1 MDRAGLKEAKRIVVK
16 VGTSTITYPTGKMNL
31 GRMEKLVR
39 ELTDLANQGREIV
52 LVTSGAIAVGMDRM
66 GKKKRPRS
74 IPQRQALAAV
84 GQGAL
89 MHAYGSLFA
98 AYGRMAGQVLLTK
111 ENSRRHHQYTN
122 SRNAL
127 KAMLAMGVL
136 PVVNENDA
144 VAVDEVKIGDNDT
157 LSATVATLVDADVL
171 IILSDVG
178 GLYTANPATDKKA
191 RLIPE
196 VREITPDIEKLA
208 GGAGSAAGT
217 GGMRTKIEAAK
228 IATRSGVTMVV
239 ASGEEDGVIR
249 TVLDGEAV
257 GTLFPA
263 REEHLKARKSWLAF
277 GRNIAGDLVV
287 DDGCA
292 EAMLTGGKSLLAA
305 GLVSV
310 EGAFAAKSTVR
321 VLTQEGR
328 EIARG
333 IVNYDAV
340 SLRRIAGR
348 RTDEIA
354 AILAAPVFSEVIHR
368 DNMVLMV

>member
-1 MDRAGLKEAKRIVVK
+1 MNRAELKEAKRIVVK

-31 GRMEKLVR
+31 SRMEKLVR
-39 ELTDLANQGREIV
+39 ELTDLTNQGREIL

-66 GKKKRPRS
+66 GKKKRPRA
-74 IPQRQALAAV
+74 IPERQALAAV

-98 AYGRMAGQVLLTK
+98 AYGKMAGQVLLTR
-111 ENSRRHHQYTN
+111 ENSLRHHQYTN

-127 KAMLAMGVL
+127 KAMLDMGVM
-136 PVVNENDA
+136 PMVNENDA

-171 IILSDVG
+171 ILLSDVD
-178 GLYTANPATDKKA
+178 GLYTANPQRDKTA
-191 RLIPE
+191 RLISE
-196 VREITPDIEKLA
+196 VREITPEIEAL
-208 GGAGSAAGT
+208 GGDAGSSAGT
-217 GGMRTKIEAAK
+217 GGMKTKIEAAK
-228 IATRSGVTMVV
+228 MAMSAGVTMVI
-239 ASGEEDGVIR
+239 ARGDEDGVIR
-249 TVLDGEAV
+249 AILHGEAV

-263 REEHLKARKSWLAF
+263 KEAHLKARKSWLAF
-277 GRNIAGDLVV
+277 GRHIAGDLVV

-292 EAMLTGGKSLLAA
+292 AAMLTGGKSLLAA

-310 EGAFAAKSTVR
+310 EGDFGARSTVR
-321 VLTQEGR
+321 VLNLAGR

-340 SLRRIAGR
+340 SLRKIAGH
-348 RTDEIA
+348 RTKEIA
-354 AILAAPVFSEVIHR
+354 EVLPAPVFDEVIHR

>member
-1 MDRAGLKEAKRIVVK
+1 MDRAGLKEARRIVVK

-171 IILSDVG
+171 IILSDVD

-249 TVLDGEAV
+249 TVLNGEAV

-310 EGAFAAKSTVR
+310 EGEFAAKSTVR

>member
-52 LVTSGAIAVGMDRM
+52 LVTSGAIAVGMEDAKNVFPKEKTYVT
-66 GKKKRPRS
+66 GNPIRP
-74 IPQRQALAAV
+74 
-84 GQGAL
+84 
-89 MHAYGSLFA
+89 AYGSLFA

-171 IILSDVG
+171 IILSDVD

-191 RLIPE
+191 RLISE

-239 ASGEEDGVIR
+239 ASGEEDGVLR
-249 TVLDGEAV
+249 TVLNGEAV

-348 RTDEIA
+348 HTDEIA

>member
-1 MDRAGLKEAKRIVVK
+1 MNRAELKEAKRIVVK

-31 GRMEKLVR
+31 SRMEKLVR
-39 ELTDLANQGREIV
+39 ELTDLTNQGREIL

-66 GKKKRPRS
+66 GKKKRPRA
-74 IPQRQALAAV
+74 IPERQALAAV

-98 AYGRMAGQVLLTK
+98 AYGKMAGQVLLTR
-111 ENSRRHHQYTN
+111 ENSLRHHQYTN

-127 KAMLAMGVL
+127 KAMLDMGVL

-157 LSATVATLVDADVL
+157 WSATVATLVDADVL
-171 IILSDVG
+171 ILLSDVD
-178 GLYTANPATDKKA
+178 GLYTANPQRDKTA
-191 RLIPE
+191 RLISE
-196 VREITPDIEKLA
+196 VREITPEIEALA
-208 GGAGSAAGT
+208 GDAGSSAGT
-217 GGMRTKIEAAK
+217 GGMKTKIEAAK
-228 IATRSGVTMVV
+228 MAMSAGVTMVI
-239 ASGEEDGVIR
+239 ARGDEDGVIR
-249 TVLDGEAV
+249 AILHGEAV

-263 REEHLKARKSWLAF
+263 KEAHLKARKSWLAF
-277 GRNIAGDLVV
+277 GRHIAGDLVV

-292 EAMLTGGKSLLAA
+292 AAMLTGGKSLLAA

-310 EGAFAAKSTVR
+310 EGDFGARSTVR
-321 VLTQEGR
+321 VLNLAGR

-333 IVNYDAV
+333 IVNYDSV
-340 SLRRIAGR
+340 SLRKIAGH
-348 RTDEIA
+348 RTKEIA
-354 AILAAPVFSEVIHR
+354 EVLPAPVFDEVIHR

>member
-1 MDRAGLKEAKRIVVK
+1 MNRAELKEAKRIVVK

-31 GRMEKLVR
+31 SRMEKLVR
-39 ELTDLANQGREIV
+39 ELTDLTNQGREIL

-66 GKKKRPRS
+66 GKKKRPRA
-74 IPQRQALAAV
+74 IPERQALAAV

-98 AYGRMAGQVLLTK
+98 AYGKMAGQVLLTR
-111 ENSRRHHQYTN
+111 ENSLRHHQYTN

-127 KAMLAMGVL
+127 KAMLDMGVL

-171 IILSDVG
+171 ILLSDVD
-178 GLYTANPATDKKA
+178 GLYTANPQRDKTA
-191 RLIPE
+191 RLISE
-196 VREITPDIEKLA
+196 VREITPEIEALA
-208 GGAGSAAGT
+208 GDAGSSAGT
-217 GGMRTKIEAAK
+217 GGMKTKIEAAK
-228 IATRSGVTMVV
+228 MAMSAGVTMVI
-239 ASGEEDGVIR
+239 ARGDEDGVIR
-249 TVLDGEAV
+249 AILHGEAV

-263 REEHLKARKSWLAF
+263 KEAHLKARKSWLAF
-277 GRNIAGDLVV
+277 GRHIAGDLVV

-292 EAMLTGGKSLLAA
+292 AAMLTGGKSLLAA

-310 EGAFAAKSTVR
+310 EGDFGARSTVR
-321 VLTQEGR
+321 VLNLAGR

-340 SLRRIAGR
+340 SLRKIVGH
-348 RTDEIA
+348 RTKEIA
-354 AILAAPVFSEVIHR
+354 EVLPAPVFDEVIHR

>member
-171 IILSDVG
+171 IILSDVE

-191 RLIPE
+191 RLISE

-239 ASGEEDGVIR
+239 ASGEEDGAIR
-249 TVLDGEAV
+249 TVLNGEAV

>member
-1 MDRAGLKEAKRIVVK
+1 MNRAELKEAKRIVVK

-31 GRMEKLVR
+31 SRMEKLVR
-39 ELTDLANQGREIV
+39 ELTDLTNQGREIL

-66 GKKKRPRS
+66 GKKKRPRA
-74 IPQRQALAAV
+74 IPERQALAAV

-98 AYGRMAGQVLLTK
+98 AYGKMAGQVLLTR
-111 ENSRRHHQYTN
+111 ENSLRHHQYTN

-127 KAMLAMGVL
+127 KAMLDMGVL

-171 IILSDVG
+171 ILLSDVD
-178 GLYTANPATDKKA
+178 GLYTANPQRDKTA
-191 RLIPE
+191 RLISE
-196 VREITPDIEKLA
+196 VREITPEIEALA
-208 GGAGSAAGT
+208 GDAGSSAGT
-217 GGMRTKIEAAK
+217 GGMKTKIEAAK
-228 IATRSGVTMVV
+228 MAMSAGVTMVI
-239 ASGEEDGVIR
+239 ARGDEDGVIR
-249 TVLDGEAV
+249 AILHGEAV

-263 REEHLKARKSWLAF
+263 KEAHLKARKSWLAF
-277 GRNIAGDLVV
+277 GRHIAGDLVV

-292 EAMLTGGKSLLAA
+292 AAMLTGCKSLLAA

-310 EGAFAAKSTVR
+310 EGDFGARSTVR
-321 VLTQEGR
+321 VLNLAGR

-340 SLRRIAGR
+340 SLRKIAGH
-348 RTDEIA
+348 RTKEIA
-354 AILAAPVFSEVIHR
+354 EVLPAPVFDEVIHR

>member
-1 MDRAGLKEAKRIVVK
+1 MKRAGLKEAKRIVVK

-31 GRMEKLVR
+31 SRMENLVR
-39 ELTDLANQGREIV
+39 ELTDLANQGREIL

-66 GKKKRPRS
+66 GKKKRPKA
-74 IPQRQALAAV
+74 IPERQALAAV

-98 AYGRMAGQVLLTK
+98 AYGKTAGQVLLTR
-111 ENSRRHHQYTN
+111 ENSLRHHQYTN

-136 PVVNENDA
+136 PVINENDA

-171 IILSDVG
+171 ILLSDVD
-178 GLYTANPATDKKA
+178 GLYTANPQTDREA
-191 RLIPE
+191 RLLSE
-196 VREITPDIEKLA
+196 VREITPEIEALA

-228 IATRSGVTMVV
+228 MAMSAGVTMVI
-239 ASGEEDGVIR
+239 ARGEEDGVIR
-249 TVLDGEAV
+249 AILRGEAV

-263 REEHLKARKSWLAF
+263 KEAHLKARKSWLAF
-277 GRNIAGDLVV
+277 GRHIAGDLVV

-292 EAMLTGGKSLLAA
+292 AAMLTGGKSLLAA
-305 GLVSV
+305 GLVSA
-310 EGAFAAKSTVR
+310 EGDFGERSTVR
-321 VLTQEGR
+321 VLTLAGR

-333 IVNYDAV
+333 IVNYDAA
-340 SLRRIAGR
+340 SLRKIAGH
-348 RTDEIA
+348 RTKELAEVLPGA
-354 AILAAPVFSEVIHR
+354 AFDEVIHR

>member
-171 IILSDVG
+171 IILSDVA

-249 TVLDGEAV
+249 TVLNGEAV

-354 AILAAPVFSEVIHR
+354 AILAAPVFLEVIHR

>member
-1 MDRAGLKEAKRIVVK
+1 MKRAGLKEAKRIVVK

-31 GRMEKLVR
+31 SRMENLVR
-39 ELTDLANQGREIV
+39 ELTDLTNQGREIL

-66 GKKKRPRS
+66 GKKKRPKA
-74 IPQRQALAAV
+74 IPERQALAAV

-98 AYGRMAGQVLLTK
+98 AYGKTAGQVLLTR
-111 ENSRRHHQYTN
+111 ENSLRHHQYTN

-136 PVVNENDA
+136 PVINENDA

-171 IILSDVG
+171 ILLSDVD
-178 GLYTANPATDKKA
+178 GLYTANPQTDRAA
-191 RLIPE
+191 RLLSE
-196 VREITPDIEKLA
+196 VREITPEIEALA

-228 IATRSGVTMVV
+228 MAMSAGVTMVI
-239 ASGEEDGVIR
+239 ARGEEDGVIR
-249 TVLDGEAV
+249 AILRGEAV

-263 REEHLKARKSWLAF
+263 KEAHLKARKSWLAF
-277 GRNIAGDLVV
+277 GRHIAGDLVV

-292 EAMLTGGKSLLAA
+292 AAMLTGGKSLLAA
-305 GLVSV
+305 GLVSA
-310 EGAFAAKSTVR
+310 EGDFGERSTVR
-321 VLTQEGR
+321 VLTLAGR

-333 IVNYDAV
+333 IVNYDAA
-340 SLRRIAGR
+340 SLRKIAGH
-348 RTDEIA
+348 RTKELAEVLPGA
-354 AILAAPVFSEVIHR
+354 AFDEVIHR